1 MSWWGHTFLPVI
13 QDTFLTRWEK
23 EPKKAADII
32 RKDGHNDVAN
42 AVEKMTPD
50 KWQRIQVL
58 SEAS

>member
-42 AVEKMTPD
+42 AV
-50 KWQRIQVL
+50 
-58 SEAS
+58 